1 MPTIKGH
8 QEDNTMIIL
17 TTPAGAN
24 AAVGAGLEAV
34 AQHSLARLEHL
45 SVTTRD
51 SFPQCIGP
59 YQLDN

>member
-1 MPTIKGH
+1 
-8 QEDNTMIIL
+8 MIIL